1 MKTLSVNSP
10 CPVCHAGK
18 LLTVNWRHMHEQAKD
33 SEYGIMLANLRH
45 EQTLKAGDIYR
56 CQHCD
61 ERWYLDSKQRMLAHI
76 SADKLPLVSAWHDQ
90 ALTLT
95 PEQYQLLAEIEDC
108 DKLDRRQSHAIP
120 CQVTT
125 HDGTVYPFAEVVI
138 QRDAPV
144 EDYRE
149 YRLAS
154 AIASISPSPYAL
166 PKAVR
171 HECGWAQEIRMGFAP
186 TLLLL
191 SNGEQ
196 VTVNGISTFINL
208 EGVDASKTQVGELPH
223 SMVDFPKIYHFQSK
237 IVSFIASPAPK

>member
-1 MKTLSVNSP
+1 MKTLSIDSP

-18 LLTVNWRHMHEQAKD
+18 LLTVNWRIMHEQAKD
-33 SEYGIMLANLRH
+33 SEYGIMLANLHH
-45 EQTLKAGDIYR
+45 ERALKAGDIYC
-56 CQHCD
+56 CQHCN

-90 ALTLT
+90 ALTLSA
-95 PEQYQLLAEIEDC
+95 EQYQLLAAIENC
-108 DKLDRRQSHAIP
+108 NTLDRRQAHAIP

-125 HDGTVYPFAEVVI
+125 KDGTVYPFAEVVI

-144 EDYRE
+144 EDYRD
-149 YRLAS
+149 YQLAS
-154 AIASISPSPYAL
+154 EIAAISASPYAL

-191 SNGEQ
+191 SNGER

-208 EGVDASKTQVGELPH
+208 EGVDASKTQVSELPR
-223 SMVDFPKIYHFQSK
+223 SMVDFPKIYHFQGK
-237 IVSFIASPAPK
+237 IISFIASPAPK